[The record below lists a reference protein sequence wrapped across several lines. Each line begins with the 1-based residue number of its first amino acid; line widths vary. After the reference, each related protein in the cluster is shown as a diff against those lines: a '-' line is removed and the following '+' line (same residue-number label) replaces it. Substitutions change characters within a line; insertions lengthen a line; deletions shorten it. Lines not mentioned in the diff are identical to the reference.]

1 MVQKDL
7 EHLQSVLEVLAPP
20 VPEYSLLLWLI
31 TCTLL
36 ICTILWLRP
45 ASSCRL
51 LSSLPNLT
59 HPHCTSDFVHAP
71 GSSWLQGSAEL
82 QRACGWRHP
91 AAKCSRAFWRATCC
105 SLCPQLLLQHPFVM
119 AGLALG
125 HRGKQAMG
133 RGEEREEGH
142 LLILG
147 AMP

>member
-36 ICTILWLRP
+36 TCTILW
-45 ASSCRL
+45 
-51 LSSLPNLT
+51 LPNLT
-59 HPHCTSDFVHAP
+59 HPHCTSGFVHAP

-82 QRACGWRHP
+82 QCACGWRHP

-119 AGLALG
+119 AGLAPG